1 MIIQPTNSIS
11 QKSVLKNSIFFFLIL
26 AGILLMI
33 YDFVHAADKCAT
45 IKKNIGLAE
54 TEQDIEKV
62 EKDFSENPYSSKCA
76 YYLGKKFYEIENL
89 SKAKEYLLKAETTL
103 QDSDPEFQDC
113 YRLLFKVGI
122 KNKSFDLSRLDTY
135 YSKIKDNMT
144 NEQREEL
151 KEDIKSEINKVLI
164 NYKKNPFTIS
174 YPEKAVQMAKS
185 FEISDENLPAIKP
198 KVDELTTLL
207 SQQQNRKQVF
217 EIFYKFKILETTGAT
232 VPSDLKSKND
242 NLNNYYNQF
251 DLGKNADTYEKGLQ
265 HYKSALRFLTLAAG
279 MDTENTKCY
288 KKRAELIIALEAKI
302 RQIQPE
308 TNQNISEKV
317 SIIQIGIKDIN
328 NFRTQCSSILS
339 IDNTLNILTNK
350 TSILNVADKYYRGVI
365 NILGKNPDQLRNFY
379 DNYHTDSGY
388 NTWTDSA
395 KHRLRRYY
403 YDKAEKLLTTNPGNR
418 REAVLKQISDAV
430 DTFQALKSSRETSY
444 GSLNI
449 NNELKNLYKILNL
462 IDNKQPLTSIQAAA
476 TQLDSRIK
484 QAWVTER
491 IEAIRRRNQAEK
503 DRNLA
508 SIQKQDRSSVR
519 PDRVLSSYKKNLR
532 SIPPV
537 DLQISSVPESSSLHW
552 TTLKDQAWKKFSQ
565 FRYQESKKSFEI
577 LANMKLKR
585 SYEFRIRAL
594 FCNKLLSKVN
604 EIQKYYKKNTC
615 SKKKHDKLS
624 ITIRSWFNDH
634 KELRDP
640 PNWYPSFSPKEKHEA
655 HLLALNW
662 EAFGDCRYKN
672 NNFNDA
678 IENYEFALT
687 YRNKNETNNIQE
699 IKNKIQL
706 AQRKQNKGWQG
717 RRESQAPRT
726 PQRSNKKQIQEKDSK
741 YFIDTL
747 KAKRD
752 ELGECKGIANKEK
765 QKKVMELYDQLL
777 KKISKLSEE
786 DEDDPDINKY
796 IREIY
801 FRLRDCLSKPEQKR
815 YDNNFRSFQNF

>member
-122 KNKSFDLSRLDTY
+122 KNKYSDLSKLDTY

-151 KEDIKSEINKVLI
+151 KEDIKSEINKLLI
-164 NYKKNPFTIS
+164 NYKKNSFTIS

-185 FEISDENLPAIKP
+185 FEISDMNLPAIKI
-198 KVDELTTLL
+198 KISELKTLINKL
-207 SQQQNRKQVF
+207 QSREQVL
-217 EIFYKFKILETTGAT
+217 KISYQLEALEKTGAT

-242 NLNNYYNQF
+242 NLNNYYNEF

-265 HYKSALRFLTLAAG
+265 HYKSALDFVTRAAG
-279 MDTENTKCY
+279 RDTENTKCY

-328 NFRTQCSSILS
+328 NFRTQCSSILR

-365 NILGKNPDQLRNFY
+365 NISGKNPDQLEKFY
-379 DNYHTDSGY
+379 NTYRTNSGY
-388 NTWTDSA
+388 TIWTDSA
-395 KHRLRRYY
+395 KDRLRIYY
-403 YDKAEKLLTTNPGNR
+403 YNKAEKLLTTNPGNK
-418 REAVLKQISDAV
+418 EESVLTQLSNAVEN
-430 DTFQALKSSRETSY
+430 FQALPSSPEIPY
-444 GSLNI
+444 GSLDI
-449 NNELKNLYKILNL
+449 DDQLKKLYNILNL
-462 IDNKQPLTSIQAAA
+462 IDNNKSLTSIQAAA

-484 QAWVTER
+484 QAWGITDAIKKASLLAQTPAPAKAQKASRQEDSSSAKQKNR
-491 IEAIRRRNQAEK
+491 LPKQGEA
-503 DRNLA
+503 L
-508 SIQKQDRSSVR
+508 
-519 PDRVLSSYKKNLR
+519 
-532 SIPPV
+532 
-537 DLQISSVPESSSLHW
+537 ISSQQQATPS
-552 TTLKDQAWKKFSQ
+552 TNPNTLKDKAWKKFSQ